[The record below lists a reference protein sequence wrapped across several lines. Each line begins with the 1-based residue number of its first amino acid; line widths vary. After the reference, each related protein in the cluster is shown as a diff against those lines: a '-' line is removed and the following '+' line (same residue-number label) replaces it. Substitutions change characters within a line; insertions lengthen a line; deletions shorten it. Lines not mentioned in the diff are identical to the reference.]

1 MKLAINDP
9 AQKVRTLVELGDRPA
24 PPFETGGMGVKHA
37 TIGVQGA
44 QIRTEL
50 ERFLAGH
57 PPVLVKRKK
66 FSLANLKGLT
76 EPLGWWGPT
85 VGETRV
91 FARKLKASNGTVNH
105 ALL

>member
-9 AQKVRTLVELGDRPA
+9 TQKVRALVQLGDRPS
-24 PPFETGGMGVKHA
+24 PSLKTGGMGVKHA
-37 TIGVQGA
+37 AIGIEGA

-66 FSLANLKGLT
+66 FSLADLKGFT
-76 EPLGWWGPT
+76 EPLGGGVQPWVKRGSSPA
-85 VGETRV
+85 V
-91 FARKLKASNGTVNH
+91 
-105 ALL
+105 